1 MVQQPG
7 SPSDSMLNLSFADV
21 VRCGVV
27 RSCRAL
33 TQRSQP
39 GEVYRAPVLHQQGC
53 RDNDRAPERPRKRE
67 GPRPGRQVAGA
78 AMVGRDFHHLHRAD
92 DDPLSQKYAPGTVAS
107 FITSLIFI
115 YFFNYQI
122 NIIFLILNVT
132 LIFIFSIY
140 SIDKYQNSFDE
151 IDSKVIVI
159 DEFVGQSIPILTIY
173 TLIPKNNMI
182 SFISIFSFLLF
193 YLDFLILLNLSR

>member
-1 MVQQPG
+1 MERALPSRSDGFLSRTRRFRTFQTTTHTRTRISCRLAGEWSSKTILVRERWMVQQPG

-92 DDPLSQKYAPGTVAS
+92 DDPLSQKYAPGTV
-107 FITSLIFI
+107 
-115 YFFNYQI
+115 
-122 NIIFLILNVT
+122 
-132 LIFIFSIY
+132 
-140 SIDKYQNSFDE
+140 
-151 IDSKVIVI
+151 
-159 DEFVGQSIPILTIY
+159 P
-173 TLIPKNNMI
+173 
-182 SFISIFSFLLF
+182 LL
-193 YLDFLILLNLSR
+193 LLPGVRTRARFP